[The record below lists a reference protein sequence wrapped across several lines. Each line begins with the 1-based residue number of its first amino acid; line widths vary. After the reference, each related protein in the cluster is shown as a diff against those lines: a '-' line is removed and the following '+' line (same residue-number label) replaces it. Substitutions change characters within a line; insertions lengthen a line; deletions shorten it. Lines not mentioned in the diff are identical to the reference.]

1 MTYKCRAHDHDFSV
15 KMVAPVLVAN
25 TEQLFTNR
33 PCRHC
38 TVWLHAPVTPR
49 NIKTSSEMCAVEMN
63 ATSLLLSIKEKL

>member
-1 MTYKCRAHDHDFSV
+1 MTHKCRAHGRDFSV
-15 KMVAPVLVAN
+15 KIVALVLVAN
-25 TEQLFTNR
+25 AEQLFTNR

-63 ATSLLLSIKEKL
+63 ATPLSSSIREKL